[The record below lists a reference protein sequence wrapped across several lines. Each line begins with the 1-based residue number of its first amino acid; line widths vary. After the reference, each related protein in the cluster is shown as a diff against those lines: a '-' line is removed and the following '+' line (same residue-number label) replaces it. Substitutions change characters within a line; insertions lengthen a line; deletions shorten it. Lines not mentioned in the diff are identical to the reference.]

1 MRIEKVYFVISLML
15 IINLPVIRGQ
25 SSAPQLGKNT
35 LKEVIAAMTLEE
47 KSKLVVGTGMR
58 FGGGPTVGETD
69 NRVPGAAGT
78 TYAIPRL
85 GIPAIVV
92 ADGPAGLRI
101 SPFRGKDS
109 TQSYYCTAFPVATLL
124 ASTWDTELVKK
135 VGEAMGDEVLEYG
148 VDILLGPGL
157 NIHRNPL
164 GGRNF
169 EYFSEDPYLTG
180 KLTAAIVKGIQSKGV
195 GTSVKHFAANNQ
207 ETNRNTINTIVSE
220 RALREIYLEGFRIG
234 IQESEPWTVMS
245 SYNKINGP
253 YTSESKDLLTTILR
267 DEWKYNGFVMTDW
280 FGGKD
285 PLAQMVAGN
294 ELLMPGTPNQSKAL
308 MEAVQNGKLDVAALD
323 RNIEKILNIIL
334 KSPSFKNYKYS
345 NKPDLK
351 ANAQIARMVAAEGM
365 ILLKNEG
372 KALPIAQTSKKIAA
386 FGNTSYDI
394 VTGGTGSG
402 DVNEAYS
409 ISMVTGLLNAGYTVD
424 EELKTLYTNFI
435 NTENSK
441 RPRQR
446 GFMLPP
452 PLPQMELP
460 GTVITKKA
468 QEADLALITIGR
480 NSGEFADRKLEN
492 DFYLNDIEKELI
504 KNVSSAFRTQG
515 KKVIIVLNIGGVIE
529 INSWRDYAD
538 AILLSWQ
545 PGQEAGNAIADVLS
559 GKVNPSGKLATTF
572 QVDYTDV
579 ASSKNFPGLPA
590 EKPTDVTYGEGIYVG
605 YRYFDSFAV
614 KPAFEFGYGLSYT
627 TFSITNVKTSS
638 SKFKDKVMVT
648 VDVTNTGNVSGK
660 EVVQVYLTAPSQSMN
675 KPLKELKAFDKTG
688 LLKPGE
694 KQTLSFAL
702 DSRSLASFN
711 TERTSWIAEAG
722 EYKIS
727 VGTSSSNINQT
738 VNFSLPKEI
747 LVSKENKVLVPQT
760 VISELKK

>member
-1 MRIEKVYFVISLML
+1 MRIVNVFLAVSFLL
-15 IINLPVIRGQ
+15 FLNFSRGNCQ
-25 SSAPQLGKNT
+25 NATPQLGKSS

-47 KSKLVVGTGMR
+47 KSKLVTGTGMR

-69 NRVPGAAGT
+69 NKVPGSAGT
-78 TYAIPRL
+78 TYPIPRL

-109 TQSYYCTAFPVATLL
+109 TQTFYCTAFPVATLL

-135 VGEAMGDEVLEYG
+135 VGEAMGNEVLEYG
-148 VDILLGPGL
+148 VDIILGPGL

-207 ETNRNTINTIVSE
+207 ETNRNTINTIAGE
-220 RALREIYLEGFRIG
+220 RALREIYIEGFRIG
-234 IQESEPWTVMS
+234 IQEGEPWTVMS

-285 PLAQMVAGN
+285 PIAQMIAGN
-294 ELLMPGTPNQSKAL
+294 ELLMPGTPNQSKAI
-308 MEAVQNGKLDVAALD
+308 MEAVQNGKLDVSVLD
-323 RNIEKILNIIL
+323 RNIEMILNIIL

-345 NKPDLK
+345 NKPNLI
-351 ANAQIARMVAAEGM
+351 ANAETARMVAAEGM
-365 ILLKNEG
+365 ILLKNDG
-372 KALPIAQTSKKIAA
+372 KALPLAVNLKNIAA

-409 ISMVTGLLNAGYTVD
+409 ISMVNGLNNVGYNVD
-424 EELKTLYTNFI
+424 EEIKTLYTDFI
-435 NTENSK
+435 KAEIAK

-452 PLPQMELP
+452 PLPQMVISNEL
-460 GTVITKKA
+460 IAKKA
-468 QEADLALITIGR
+468 KEANLALITIGR

-492 DFYLNDIEKELI
+492 DFYLNDIEKDLI
-504 KNVSSAFRTQG
+504 KNVSAAFRAQG
-515 KKVIIVLNIGGVIE
+515 KKVVIVLNIGGVIE
-529 INSWRDYAD
+529 VNSWKDYAD
-538 AILLSWQ
+538 AILLAWQ

-572 QVDYTDV
+572 PVDYKDV
-579 ASSKNFPGLPA
+579 ASSKNFPGIPA
-590 EKPTDVTYGEGIYVG
+590 EKPTDVTYEEGIYIG
-605 YRYFDSFAV
+605 YRYFDSFGV
-614 KPAFEFGYGLSYT
+614 KPAYEFGYGLSYT
-627 TFSITNVKTSS
+627 TFSITNLKLSS
-638 SKFKDKVMVT
+638 SKFKDKIT
-648 VDVTNTGNVSGK
+648 ITADVTNTGEKAGK
-660 EVVQVYLTAPSQSMN
+660 EVVQVYLSAPLSSID
-675 KPLKELKAFDKTG
+675 KPSKELKAFGKTG
-688 LLKPGE
+688 VLQPGK
-694 KQTLSFAL
+694 KQTLSFTL
-702 DSRSLASFN
+702 DARALASFN
-711 TERTSWIAEAG
+711 TAKTSWLADAG
-722 EYKIS
+722 DYKVS
-727 VGTSSSNINQT
+727 VGSSSSKIQQT
-738 VNFSLPKEI
+738 ANFSLAKEI
-747 LVSKENKVLVPQT
+747 IVSKENKVLVPQT

>member
-1 MRIEKVYFVISLML
+1 MRIVNVFFAISLTL
-15 IINLPVIRGQ
+15 FLNNFKGICQNV
-25 SSAPQLGKNT
+25 APQLGKNSV
-35 LKEVIAAMTLEE
+35 KDVIAAMSLEE
-47 KSKLVVGTGMR
+47 KSKLVTGTGMR

-69 NRVPGAAGT
+69 NKVPGAAGT

-135 VGEAMGDEVLEYG
+135 VGEAMGNEVLEYG

-195 GTSVKHFAANNQ
+195 GTSVKHYAANNQ

-234 IQESEPWTVMS
+234 IQEAEPWTVMS

-285 PLAQMVAGN
+285 PVAQMIAGN
-294 ELLMPGTPNQSKAL
+294 ELLMPGTPNQSKAI
-308 MEAVQNGKLDVAALD
+308 MEAVQNGKLDVAVLD
-323 RNIEKILNIIL
+323 RNIEKILNIVL
-334 KSPSFKNYKYS
+334 KSPTFKNYKYS
-345 NKPDLK
+345 DKPNLK
-351 ANAQIARMVAAEGM
+351 SNAETARMVAAEGM
-365 ILLKNEG
+365 ILLKNVG
-372 KALPIAQTSKKIAA
+372 KALPIPANTKNIAA

-394 VTGGTGSG
+394 ITGGTGSG

-409 ISMVTGLLNAGYTVD
+409 ISMINGLLNAGYKVD
-424 EELKTLYTNFI
+424 EELKTLYSDFI
-435 NTENSK
+435 ESENAK

-452 PLPQMELP
+452 PLPQMELT
-460 GTVITKKA
+460 GTVISKKA

-492 DFYLNDIEKELI
+492 DFYLNNVEKELI
-504 KNVSSAFRTQG
+504 KNVSSAFRALG
-515 KKVIIVLNIGGVIE
+515 KKVIVVLNIGGVIE
-529 INSWRDYAD
+529 IESWRDYAD
-538 AILLSWQ
+538 GILLAWQ

-572 QVDYTDV
+572 PVDYKDV
-579 ASSKNFPGLPA
+579 ASSKNFPGIPV
-590 EKPTDVTYGEGIYVG
+590 EKPTDVTYEEGIYVG

-614 KPAFEFGYGLSYT
+614 KPAYEFGFGQSYT
-627 TFSITNVKTSS
+627 SFSLTNVKTNS
-638 SKFKDKVMVT
+638 SKFKDKITIT
-648 VDVTNTGNVSGK
+648 VDVTNNGNVSGK
-660 EVVQVYLTAPSQSMN
+660 EVVQIYLTAPSKSIN
-675 KPLKELKAFDKTG
+675 KPLKELKAFGKTN
-688 LLKPGE
+688 LLSPGA
-694 KQTLSFAL
+694 KQTLSFNIDA
-702 DSRSLASFN
+702 RSLASFN
-711 TERTSWIAEAG
+711 TDRTSWIAEAG
-722 EYKIS
+722 EYKLSI
-727 VGTSSSNINQT
+727 GTSSSNIQHT
-738 VNFSLPKEI
+738 ETFSLSKEI

>member
-1 MRIEKVYFVISLML
+1 MRIEKVYLVISLML
-15 IINLPVIRGQ
+15 IISLPVVMGQ

-47 KSKLVVGTGMR
+47 KSKLVVGTGMK

-109 TQSYYCTAFPVATLL
+109 TQSYFCTAFPVATLL

-135 VGEAMGDEVLEYG
+135 VGEAMGNEVLEYG

-267 DEWKYNGFVMTDW
+267 DEWKYKGFVMTDW

-285 PLAQMVAGN
+285 PIAQMIAGN
-294 ELLMPGTPNQSKAL
+294 ELLMPGTPNQSKAI
-308 MEAVQNGKLDVAALD
+308 MEAVQNGKLDVNVLD

-424 EELKTLYTNFI
+424 EELKTLYTDFI
-435 NTENSK
+435 HTENAK

-452 PLPQMELP
+452 PLPQMQLP

-492 DFYLNDIEKELI
+492 DFYLNDIEKEMI
-504 KNVSSAFRTQG
+504 KNVSSAFRSQG

-529 INSWRDYAD
+529 ISSWRDYAD

-572 QVDYTDV
+572 PVDYTDV
-579 ASSKNFPGLPA
+579 AASKNFPGLPV
-590 EKPTDVTYGEGIYVG
+590 EKPTEVTYEEGIYVG

-627 TFSITNVKTSS
+627 TFSITNIKTSS
-638 SKFKDKVMVT
+638 SKFKDKVTVI

-675 KPLKELKAFDKTG
+675 KPLKELKAFGKTG
-688 LLKPGE
+688 LLLPGK
-694 KQTLSFAL
+694 KQTLSFTL
-702 DSRSLASFN
+702 DARSLASYN
-711 TERTSWIAEAG
+711 TEKTSWVAEAG

-727 VGTSSSNINQT
+727 VGTSSSNISQT
-738 VNFSLPKEI
+738 ANFSLSKEI
-747 LVSKENKVLVPQT
+747 MVSKENKVLVPQT

>member
-1 MRIEKVYFVISLML
+1 MRIEKVYLAISLVL
-15 IINLPVIRGQ
+15 IINLPGIRAQ
-25 SSAPQLGKNT
+25 SPAPRLGKNP

-47 KSKLVVGTGMR
+47 KSKLVAGTGMR

-101 SPFRGKDS
+101 APFRGKDS
-109 TQSYYCTAFPVATLL
+109 TQSFYCTAFPVATLL

-135 VGEAMGDEVLEYG
+135 VGEAMGNEVLEYG

-234 IQESEPWTVMS
+234 IQESDPWTVMS

-267 DEWKYNGFVMTDW
+267 DEWKYNGLVMTDW

-285 PLAQMVAGN
+285 PIAQMLAGN
-294 ELLMPGTPNQSKAL
+294 ELLMPGTPNQSKAI
-308 MEAVQNGKLDVAALD
+308 MEAVQNGKLNEAVLD
-323 RNIEKILNIIL
+323 RNIEKILNTIL
-334 KSPSFKNYKYS
+334 RSPSFKNYKYS
-345 NKPDLK
+345 NKPDLI

-424 EELKTLYTNFI
+424 EELKTLYTDFI
-435 NTENSK
+435 KAENAK
-441 RPRQR
+441 RPRNR

-452 PLPQMELP
+452 PLPQMELLS
-460 GTVITKKA
+460 TLISKKA
-468 QEADLALITIGR
+468 EEADLALITIGR

-492 DFYLNDIEKELI
+492 DFYLNDVEKELI
-504 KNVSSAFRTQG
+504 KNVSSAFRAKG

-572 QVDYTDV
+572 PVDYTDV
-579 ASSKNFPGLPA
+579 ASSKNFPGMPV
-590 EKPTDVTYGEGIYVG
+590 EKPTDVTYEEGIYIG

-627 TFSITNVKTSS
+627 TFSITNIKTSS
-638 SKFKDKVMVT
+638 SKFKDKVTVT
-648 VDVTNTGNVSGK
+648 VEVTNTGNVSGK
-660 EVVQVYLTAPSQSMN
+660 EVVQVYLSAPSQSMN
-675 KPLKELKAFDKTG
+675 KPQKELKAFGKTG
-688 LLKPGE
+688 LLSPGK
-694 KQTLSFAL
+694 KQTLSFTL
-702 DSRSLASFN
+702 DARSLASYN
-711 TERTSWIAEAG
+711 TEKISWIAEAG

-727 VGTSSSNINQT
+727 VGTSSSNISQT
-738 VNFSLPKEI
+738 ANFSLPKEL
-747 LVSKENKVLVPQT
+747 LVSKENKVMVPQT

>member
-1 MRIEKVYFVISLML
+1 MRIEKVYLVISLML
-15 IINLPVIRGQ
+15 IINLPAIRGQ

-135 VGEAMGDEVLEYG
+135 VGEAMGNEVLEYG

-180 KLTAAIVKGIQSKGV
+180 KLTAAIVKGVQSKGV

-267 DEWKYNGFVMTDW
+267 DEWKYNGLVMTDW

-308 MEAVQNGKLDVAALD
+308 MEAVQNVKLDVAVLD

-424 EELKTLYTNFI
+424 EELKTLYTDFI

-559 GKVNPSGKLATTF
+559 GKINPSGKLATTF
-572 QVDYTDV
+572 PVDYTDV

-648 VDVTNTGNVSGK
+648 VNVTNTGNVSGK

-675 KPLKELKAFDKTG
+675 KPLKELKAFGKTG

>member
-1 MRIEKVYFVISLML
+1 MRIEKVYLAISLVL
-15 IINLPVIRGQ
+15 IINLPGIRGQ
-25 SSAPQLGKNT
+25 NSAPRLGKNP

-47 KSKLVVGTGMR
+47 KSKLIAGTGMR

-85 GIPAIVV
+85 GIPSIVV

-135 VGEAMGDEVLEYG
+135 VGEAMGNEVLEYG

-234 IQESEPWTVMS
+234 IQESAPWTVMS

-308 MEAVQNGKLDVAALD
+308 MEAVQNGKLDVAVLD

-424 EELKTLYTNFI
+424 EELKTFYTDFI

-504 KNVSSAFRTQG
+504 KKVSSAFRTQG

-572 QVDYTDV
+572 PVDYKDV
-579 ASSKNFPGLPA
+579 ASSKNFPGIPA
-590 EKPTDVTYGEGIYVG
+590 EKPTDVTYEEDIYVG
-605 YRYFDSFAV
+605 YRYFDSFGV

-638 SKFKDKVMVT
+638 SKFKDKVTVT
-648 VDVTNTGNVSGK
+648 VDVTNTGNVPGK
-660 EVVQVYLTAPSQSMN
+660 EVVQIYLTAPSQSMN
-675 KPLKELKAFDKTG
+675 KPLKELKAFGKTG

-727 VGTSSSNINQT
+727 VGTSSSNIRQT
-738 VNFSLPKEI
+738 VNFSLSKEI